1 MQRNPNPDPD
11 PNPNPNP
18 SQADALYVVR
28 DGYVLCQPKEAQ
40 RAQLEA
46 KLVEWEATFRRTH
59 EREPTAADKQRDRQ
73 HKELTKRI
81 ADLDRVIGA
90 AESGLSPPGL
100 SVAAGAEARAGAA
113 ARAQPTK
120 LGTGALLGE
129 SALEA
134 EAALRVLT
142 LTLTLTLNP

>member
-1 MQRNPNPDPD
+1 MTPNPDPD
-11 PNPNPNP
+11 PDPDPNPNP

-81 ADLDRVIGA
+81 ADLDRVISA
-90 AESGLSPPGL
+90 AESGALPRGV
-100 SVAAGAEARAGAA
+100 SVAAGAEARAE
-113 ARAQPTK
+113 PTK
-120 LGTGALLGE
+120 LGTGALL
-129 SALEA
+129 
-134 EAALRVLT
+134 
-142 LTLTLTLNP
+142 P